1 MKAVADKLLETIK
14 DYRNDD
20 GLFLDSD
27 HIINWVNQFGE
38 HAEFILNEISHI
50 IPQVYV
56 SKEKAKIFIDSH
68 IEALIKEFKYASISQ
83 FLIDTEFLDLQLPHK
98 SQPAILNIL
107 ETLLNEKYGESYLKY
122 KTYPKVNFVYFDDIL
137 ASGSTI
143 GNHLVQWLGAKN
155 AENVS
160 NVENVLKDNYRL
172 SINLFGLHNWG
183 QSFQKYRLMKTFE
196 DKIDRKILWF
206 SNYQIQNHAKLN
218 NQSLNVAFPTD
229 EQPTNVKSYL
239 ANLAAEKYE
248 DYAYRKPNLP
258 AIERFFTSAENRV
271 RYENIILQKGI
282 SIIEMIQSEIK
293 PNIRPL
299 GLINPSYKTFGLG
312 THFFTWRNIPNNSP
326 LVFWW
331 GVSGHDWIPLFPVT
345 NRG

>member
-1 MKAVADKLLETIK
+1 MKAIADKLLETIK

-20 GLFLDSD
+20 GVFLDSD

-38 HAEFILNEISHI
+38 DAEFILNEVSHL

-56 SKEKAKIFIDSH
+56 SKEKAKKFIDSH
-68 IEALIKEFKYASISQ
+68 IEILIKEFKYASISQ

-98 SQPAILNIL
+98 SQPALLNIL
-107 ETLLNEKYGESYLKY
+107 ETLLNEKYGESYLQY

-143 GNHLVQWLGAKN
+143 GNHLVQWLGATN
-155 AENVS
+155 SENVS

-239 ANLAAEKYE
+239 ANLTAVKYE

-258 AIERFFTSAENRV
+258 ASERFFTSAENRV
-271 RYENIILQKGI
+271 RYENILLQKGI

-293 PNIRPL
+293 PNLRPL

-331 GVSGHDWIPLFPVT
+331 EVSGHDWIPLFAVT